1 MAKIRTVVIGGTA
14 IAAYL
19 AFPSVTGHSPV
30 ATLLST
36 GAVPVSVPAGASANV
51 KLGATLADQP
61 PYYWTGSQFSC
72 LDTLWAGESGWRTNA
87 DTRVSGLDPANA
99 TVYAYGIPQS
109 RPASKMA
116 SVGAD
121 WQTNPATQIT
131 WGIGYIAG
139 RYSTPCGAW
148 SFWSANNWY

>member
-1 MAKIRTVVIGGTA
+1 MTKVRTVLIGGTA

-19 AFPSVTGHSPV
+19 AFHGTTGVSPV

-36 GAVPVSVPAGASANV
+36 AAGPVSGSSDVQ
-51 KLGATLADQP
+51 LGAALAAKP

-116 SVGAD
+116 SAGSD
-121 WQTNPATQIT
+121 WQTNPATQIR
-131 WGIGYIAG
+131 WGLGYIQ
-139 RYSTPCGAW
+139 STYGNPC
-148 SFWSANNWY
+148 SALAAKRASGNKGY